1 MVQLP
6 EARDLAPRLA
16 TGAFILNSGLTKLRA
31 DQATAEAVHGMAC
44 VAYPFLD
51 RIPAERFT
59 RLLAC
64 SELAVGGALLAPFV
78 PTRLAGLALTGFS
91 GGLFGLYLRVPG
103 MRQEEVCG
111 RPRTASRWPRTP
123 GCWASGSDSWARP
136 DGGGGPR
143 RPGTG
148 TRCTADGATG
158 DGAGTERRKGLVPAV
173 KGTGQR
179 ARCRRTAR
187 TAAAQPAPVIPARR
201 RTSRPVRSCG

>member
-59 RLLAC
+59 RLLSW
-64 SELAVGGALLAPFV
+64 SELVVGGALLAPFV

-91 GGLFGLYLRVPG
+91 GGLVGLYLRVPG
-103 MRQEEVCG
+103 LRQEG
-111 RPRTASRWPRTP
+111 SLRPTQDGIPMAKDTWML
-123 GCWASGSDSWARP
+123 GIGLGFLGASGRRRRAAAARQHRHSACC
-136 DGGGGPR
+136 R
-143 RPGTG
+143 RHHRG
-148 TRCTADGATG
+148 
-158 DGAGTERRKGLVPAV
+158 
-173 KGTGQR
+173 
-179 ARCRRTAR
+179 RCRW
-187 TAAAQPAPVIPARR
+187 
-201 RTSRPVRSCG
+201 

>member
-31 DQATAEAVHGMAC
+31 DQATAEAVHGLAC

-103 MRQEEVCG
+103 MRQEGSLRPTQDGVPMAKDTWMLGIGLGFLGAAG
-111 RPRTASRWPRTP
+111 RRRRA
-123 GCWASGSDSWARP
+123 AAARYRHSVHC
-136 DGGGGPR
+136 R
-143 RPGTG
+143 RRHRG
-148 TRCTADGATG
+148 
-158 DGAGTERRKGLVPAV
+158 
-173 KGTGQR
+173 
-179 ARCRRTAR
+179 RCR
-187 TAAAQPAPVIPARR
+187 
-201 RTSRPVRSCG
+201 C